1 MTPDVI
7 DTAVAPRRPAPSP
20 TVLDVFVVW
29 HPGDRIGRDIRN
41 ALFDH
46 YHSDVFSGL
55 AGGAVEVYGRSE
67 PSPDSNTPPAITTR
81 VGSAGSGPAATHSPA
96 MFSVILVVVGR
107 HLVQASMRERPW
119 REYLEDLLRLRD
131 DDAAP
136 GKILVLPVM
145 PENRIESQGTP
156 VARLLERQGVSGS
169 RGLQQIINGDP
180 AAAHGALARDL
191 GQTIVQE
198 LLREPGDPERI
209 TVFVS
214 HARDDIPRAD
224 HVSVTPHGPVA
235 KVQALANRTRLATFI
250 DLHDLQGGEE
260 WDAAIRDRASHSA
273 LLMVRTDKYASRE
286 WTQREVLEAKQA
298 DMPVVCLS
306 SLTSGEQRGSFLM
319 DHVPTVAYPVD
330 STTERGG
337 DAGGLESRDSLTATQ
352 ERAVITAL
360 NRLVDEAL
368 KRALWRRQEI
378 PRDVEARLG
387 ASSQDAAAESGSNN
401 DGFDAA
407 PVHPPEPL
415 MLTSFLTAHK
425 QAFPQDHH
433 LWLLHPDPPLLPPEH
448 EIMVDLCALSGYERD
463 QVHLLTPRTFFAA
476 GGVWGDGEPSL
487 NNSNLALER
496 PLATRML
503 GISMAKSPDLE
514 ARGLSDRHLELAVAE
529 VTQMMLL
536 AGGGITYAGALK
548 THALDL
554 TAAVI
559 DTVVRY
565 VNAAK
570 QEQHR
575 HPGTRAA
582 GQRLHPG
589 DMFTLTV
596 PRMVMSKR
604 ESLDH
609 LARVTEALAAFGRI
623 DVVDE
628 HGRLIDL
635 DQTQLWTDSDPEV
648 LARAYSE
655 VRDALPR
662 FCDARLLIGGKTIP
676 ASKAT
681 PDGYVGAIPGIVEEA
696 LYTVRAGQPL
706 FIAGGFGGAAA
717 VLAHELG
724 IGAGNPVSEA
734 SLAAVRALP
743 TYRDAVAEIADG
755 FDPALTGLDAAD
767 LERLATTQRASE
779 LAGLIVRGLSAG
791 ATDAGGADA

>member
-1 MTPDVI
+1 MSPAAI
-7 DTAVAPRRPAPSP
+7 DDAVSSRRPAPSP
-20 TVLDVFVVW
+20 TVLDIFVVW
-29 HPGDRIGRDIRN
+29 HPSDPIGRSVHD

-46 YHSDVFSGL
+46 YHSEVFSGL
-55 AGGAVEVYGRSE
+55 AGSAVEVYGRSV
-67 PSPDSNTPPAITTR
+67 PAPGSSTPPPITTR
-81 VGSAGSGPAATHSPA
+81 IGSAGSGPTAAHSPA
-96 MFSVILVVVGR
+96 LFSVVLVVVGR
-107 HLVQASMRERPW
+107 RLVRASMENGPW

-131 DDAAP
+131 DDAAR
-136 GKILVLPVM
+136 GKVLVLPAL
-145 PENRIESQGTP
+145 PRNRIESQGSP
-156 VARLLERQGVSGS
+156 VARLMELQGVTRYVTLRQDSD
-169 RGLQQIINGDP
+169 GDP

-198 LLREPGDPERI
+198 LLPEPGDPDRL

-224 HVSVTPHGPVA
+224 RVSVTPHGPVA
-235 KVQALANRTRLATFI
+235 KVQALADRTRLDTFI
-250 DLHDLQGGEE
+250 DLHDLQGGQE
-260 WDAAIRDRASHSA
+260 WDAAIRDRARHSA

-306 SLTSGEQRGSFLM
+306 SLASGEQRGSFLM

-330 STTERGG
+330 STTEHDGA
-337 DAGGLESRDSLTATQ
+337 AGGLESRDSLTATQ

-368 KRALWRRQEI
+368 KRALWRHQEI

-387 ASSQDAAAESGSNN
+387 ASSQDTAGASSSNN

-415 MLTSFLTAHK
+415 MLTGFLTAHK

-448 EIMVDLCALSGYERD
+448 EIMVKLCALSGYERD

-476 GGVWGDGEPSL
+476 GGVWGGGEPSL
-487 NNSNLALER
+487 TTPNLALER
-496 PLATRML
+496 PLSTLML
-503 GISMAKSPDLE
+503 GISMAESPDLAE
-514 ARGLSDRHLELAVAE
+514 CGLSGRHLKVAVAE

-559 DTVVRY
+559 DTVGRY
-565 VNAAK
+565 VETAK

-575 HPGTRAA
+575 HSGTRVA

-596 PRMVMSKR
+596 PRMVLSDR
-604 ESLDH
+604 EALEH
-609 LARVTEALAAFGRI
+609 LARTTEAFAAVGSI

-628 HGRLIDL
+628 HGHLIDL
-635 DQTQLWTDSDPEV
+635 DEAQLWTDRDPAV
-648 LARAYSE
+648 LARAYST
-655 VRDALPR
+655 VRGALPH

-676 ASKAT
+676 ASKVT
-681 PDGYVGAIPGIVEEA
+681 PDGYVGGIPGIVEEA
-696 LYTVRAGQPL
+696 LHSVRAGQPL

-724 IGAGNPVSEA
+724 IGAGNPMSEA

-743 TYRDAVAEIADG
+743 AYRDAVAEIADR
-755 FDPALTGLDAAD
+755 FDPSLTGLDAAD

-791 ATDAGGADA
+791 ATVAGGTDA